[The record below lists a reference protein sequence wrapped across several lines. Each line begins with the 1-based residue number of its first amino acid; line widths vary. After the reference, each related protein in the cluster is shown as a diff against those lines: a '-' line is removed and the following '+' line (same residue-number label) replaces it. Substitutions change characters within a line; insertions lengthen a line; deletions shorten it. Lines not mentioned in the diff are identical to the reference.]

1 MTPIR
6 PLHRPNPATIARRQA
21 ITGFIIEPLASALIG
36 AALFLMF
43 FA

>member
-6 PLHRPNPATIARRQA
+6 PLHRPNPQAIARRQA
-21 ITGFIIEPLASALIG
+21 ITGFIIEALASALIG
-36 AALFLMF
+36 AVLFFIL